1 MKLKLVKFNHAVK
14 IGTYEEITAN
24 DTRHDMRA
32 DYDVR
37 AIYATRRPGTLDD
50 GTSPYTEIPFE
61 NVTYLARVPDEQL
74 PDRSEGSTAPARAKK

>member
-24 DTRHDMRA
+24 DARHDMRA

-37 AIYATRRPGTLDD
+37 AIYVVRHPGKLDD
-50 GTSPYTEIPFE
+50 GITPYTEIPFE

-74 PDRSEGSTAPARAKK
+74 SDRPESSTATARAKK